1 MDLATVIVPE
11 LCDVADR
18 ASIGRVLKRYR
29 PETLFHAAAY
39 KHVPLVE
46 SNPVA
51 GLRNN
56 VMGTLNTVLAAEESG
71 VGHFILVS
79 TDTAVRPTNV
89 MGASKRICALIR
101 SEEHTSELQS
111 LMRSS
116 YAVFCLKKKTKAR
129 ND

>member
-51 GLRNN
+51 GLRTN
-56 VMGTLNTVLAAEESG
+56 VMGPLNTVLAAGERG
-71 VGHFILVS
+71 VGRFIPVS
-79 TDTAVRPTNV
+79 TAN
-89 MGASKRICALIR
+89 IR
-101 SEEHTSELQS
+101 REQC
-111 LMRSS
+111 RARVCS
-116 YAVFCLKKKTKAR
+116 YMYISVE
-129 ND
+129 

>member
-56 VMGTLNTVLAAEESG
+56 VMGTLNTVLAAEASG

-79 TDTAVRPTNV
+79 TDKAVRPTNV
-89 MGASKRICALIR
+89 RP
-101 SEEHTSELQS
+101 EERLVGKEDGRECNSTWWTDL
-111 LMRSS
+111 
-116 YAVFCLKKKTKAR
+116 
-129 ND
+129 